1 MQKVKIINLIL
12 EMKKQTYKLN
22 DLIYTKGYTKK
33 RTVTWEQMSNIYE
46 LRKSQKKIYKILDI

>member
-12 EMKKQTYKLN
+12 EMKKQTYRLN

-33 RTVTWEQMSNIYE
+33 RTVTWKQNV
-46 LRKSQKKIYKILDI
+46 